1 VDLLILAGG
10 LALLLLGGYA
20 LVQGASGL
28 ASSFGVSQIVIGLT
42 VVAFGTSAP
51 ELAVNLTAALRG
63 SSGLSFGNVIGSNL
77 ANLGLIL
84 GTAAL
89 VRPLVIESRVVARE
103 IPMMLLAT
111 SAVAVLGLAADL
123 SLRPGSYD
131 RADGSVLLLLFGVF
145 IYNAVRDVLQ
155 ARRPDAVIEEARMT
169 AERREP
175 RRKRIQNGLLTL
187 LGLAGLYLGG
197 ELTVAGATGIAR
209 SAGLSEA
216 VIGLTVVAVGTS
228 LPELVTSIIAAG
240 GHRRR
245 QRRGIEH
252 LQPAD
257 DPRRLLRRESRR
269 GALRRRLGPRR
280 PAPAVGAPPAALD
293 DERPDARALGGGA
306 LPGRVGGLHGR
317 PGGPGHGGLSGRRA
331 ARAQGRLRSWT
342 AAFQASSDGRTREPS
357 PLRSPIAV

>member
-1 VDLLILAGG
+1 MDLLILAGG

-228 LPELVTSIIAAG
+228 LPELVTSVIAAM
-240 GHRRR
+240 
-245 QRRGIEH
+245 RGQEDI
-252 LQPAD
+252 AVGNVVGSNIFN
-257 DPRRLLRRESRR
+257 LLMILGVSSAVSPVEVPSDGVWDLAALLLLSLILLPLSMTSGRTLVRWE
-269 GALRRRLGPRR
+269 GALFLV
-280 PAPAVGAPPAALD
+280 AWVGYTAA
-293 DERPDARALGGGA
+293 
-306 LPGRVGGLHGR
+306 RVGL
-317 PGGPGHGGLSGRRA
+317 A
-331 ARAQGRLRSWT
+331 T
-342 AAFQASSDGRTREPS
+342 AA
-357 PLRSPIAV
+357 

>member
-228 LPELVTSIIAAG
+228 LPELVTSIIAAM
-240 GHRRR
+240 
-245 QRRGIEH
+245 RGQEDI
-252 LQPAD
+252 AVGNVVGSNIFN
-257 DPRRLLRRESRR
+257 LLMILGVSSAVSPVEVPSDGVWDLAALLLLSVLLLPLSMTNDRTLVRWE
-269 GALRRRLGPRR
+269 GALFLV
-280 PAPAVGAPPAALD
+280 AWVGYTAA
-293 DERPDARALGGGA
+293 
-306 LPGRVGGLHGR
+306 RVGL
-317 PGGPGHGGLSGRRA
+317 A
-331 ARAQGRLRSWT
+331 T
-342 AAFQASSDGRTREPS
+342 AA
-357 PLRSPIAV
+357 